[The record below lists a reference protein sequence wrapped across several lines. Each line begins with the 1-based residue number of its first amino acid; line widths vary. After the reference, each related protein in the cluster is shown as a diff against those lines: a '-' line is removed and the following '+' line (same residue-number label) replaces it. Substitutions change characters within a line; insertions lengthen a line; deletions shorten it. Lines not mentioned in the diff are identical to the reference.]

1 MDVIKNQW
9 KNVVRYQFWIL
20 SILVLVA
27 AASVYYLT
35 SSSLSALIT
44 ARTAKLT
51 STFEQVNTISS
62 AVPTHPNTHSHA
74 QMDKVVS
81 MLEADIQEAWRLQ
94 FKNQIP
100 LMVWPRNAFSEN
112 STHEIF
118 TTLRPV
124 EKYIDFPLP
133 ARLPAPYDRITLTD
147 RKVYKEYIGP
157 EFKAISKKIGSDWK
171 ANLGGANT
179 SAYGGGT
186 DNTMAGMDGGA
197 FPGVGNTAIT
207 NPSAD
212 LVRWSVTSQQTLLQQ
227 VVPWY
232 SMPAPSILDIYY
244 TQEDM
249 WLLTGIMEIIKK
261 ANGDARENHEAVVR
275 EVEYIRMGR
284 HASRNAGVLTP
295 LPSAAGASTGYGSGM
310 GMDSMDGGMG
320 MGMGMASGGGPSGGK
335 SMDMMG
341 GGGESVGVADATSG
355 MDPADGRYI
364 SFAAESEFQPRK
376 GAELR
381 EAIRTIS
388 PSNAVDAV
396 AKRVA
401 VRIRLK
407 IDPAGIS
414 RLIAACGSAELMLEV
429 YQVRLNTDPAPD
441 IAMGG
446 GGGGYGGGFGGADM
460 SGFGG
465 GGGGKS
471 GMGMSGGPGGPS
483 GMSGG
488 MGGMS
493 EDGYGPGSSSG
504 GGGYGGAAGQA
515 AVLQDAPAEV
525 SVEIFGLIYL
535 YNPANIVTLGTDLIA
550 EKSDQVP
557 STSAAPSPSKT
568 DSASPAPLTAPGVVP
583 GAPSTPVEPN
593 TSTPVEPNTSTSV
606 EPNSRVPA
614 VSESPVNVGEKT
626 PIPNVDG
633 N

>member
-9 KNVVRYQFWIL
+9 KIVVRYQFWIL

-27 AASVYYLT
+27 TASIYYLT

-51 STFEQVNTISS
+51 SAFEQVNTISS

-81 MLEADIQEAWRLQ
+81 MLEADIQEAWSLQ

-100 LMVWPRNAFSEN
+100 LMVWPRNAFNEN

-124 EKYIDFPLP
+124 EKFIDFPLP
-133 ARLPAPYDRITLTD
+133 ARLPAPYDRITLGD

-157 EFKAISKKIGSDWK
+157 EFKAISKKIGSEWK
-171 ANLGGANT
+171 AKLGGGAT
-179 SAYGGGT
+179 SSFGGAS
-186 DNTMAGMDGGA
+186 DNTMAGMDGGGGA
-197 FPGVGNTAIT
+197 YSGMGNTAVT
-207 NPSAD
+207 TESAD

-232 SMPAPSILDIYY
+232 NMPAPSILDIYY

-295 LPSAAGASTGYGSGM
+295 LPSAAGAGTGYGSGM

-320 MGMGMASGGGPSGGK
+320 MGKGMASGGGQG
-335 SMDMMG
+335 MDMMSSGGDG
-341 GGGESVGVADATSG
+341 GGGGGVVDAGMG

-396 AKRVA
+396 AKRVS
-401 VRIRLK
+401 VRMRLK
-407 IDPAGIS
+407 IDPAGLS

-429 YQVRLNTDPAPD
+429 YQVRLNTDPASD
-441 IAMGG
+441 ISMGG
-446 GGGGYGGGFGGADM
+446 GGGGFGGAET
-460 SGFGG
+460 SGYGG

-471 GMGMSGGPGGPS
+471 GMSMGGGPA
-483 GMSGG
+483 GMGGG

-493 EDGYGPGSSSG
+493 EDGYGPGSGGG
-504 GGGYGGAAGQA
+504 GGGYGGAMGQA
-515 AVLQDAPAEV
+515 TTLQDAPAEV

-557 STSAAPSPSKT
+557 ATSTAPSPSKS
-568 DSASPAPLTAPGVVP
+568 DSASPAPSAVP
-583 GAPSTPVEPN
+583 ATSETPANVGNNTPVP
-593 TSTPVEPNTSTSV
+593 T
-606 EPNSRVPA
+606 
-614 VSESPVNVGEKT
+614 
-626 PIPNVDG
+626 VDG
-633 N
+633 I

>member
-9 KNVVRYQFWIL
+9 KIVVRYQFWIL

-27 AASVYYLT
+27 TASIYYLT

-51 STFEQVNTISS
+51 SAFEQVNTISS

-81 MLEADIQEAWRLQ
+81 MLEADIQEAWSLQ

-100 LMVWPRNAFSEN
+100 LMVWPRNAFNEN

-124 EKYIDFPLP
+124 EKFIDFPLP
-133 ARLPAPYDRITLTD
+133 ARLPAPYDRITLGD

-157 EFKAISKKIGSDWK
+157 EFKAISKKIGSEWK
-171 ANLGGANT
+171 AKLGGGAS
-179 SAYGGGT
+179 SAFGGAS
-186 DNTMAGMDGGA
+186 DNTMAGMDGGGA
-197 FPGVGNTAIT
+197 YSGMGNTAVT
-207 NPSAD
+207 TESAD

-232 SMPAPSILDIYY
+232 NMPAPSILDIYY

-275 EVEYIRMGR
+275 ELEYIRMGR

-295 LPSAAGASTGYGSGM
+295 LPSAAGTGMGFGSGM
-310 GMDSMDGGMG
+310 GADSMDGGMG
-320 MGMGMASGGGPSGGK
+320 MGMGMASGGGQG
-335 SMDMMG
+335 MDMMSSG
-341 GGGESVGVADATSG
+341 GVVDSGMG

-381 EAIRTIS
+381 DAIRTIS

-396 AKRVA
+396 AKRVS
-401 VRIRLK
+401 VRMRLK
-407 IDPAGIS
+407 IDPAGLS

-429 YQVRLNTDPAPD
+429 YQVRLNTDSATD
-441 IAMGG
+441 TSMGG
-446 GGGGYGGGFGGADM
+446 GGGGFGGAET
-460 SGFGG
+460 SGYGG

-471 GMGMSGGPGGPS
+471 GMSMGGGPGGPG
-483 GMSGG
+483 GMGGG

-493 EDGYGPGSSSG
+493 EDGYGPSSGGG
-504 GGGYGGAAGQA
+504 GGGYGGAMGQA
-515 AVLQDAPAEV
+515 TTLQDAPAEV

-557 STSAAPSPSKT
+557 ATSAAPSPTKP
-568 DSASPAPLTAPGVVP
+568 DSATPVPSTAPAGSVP
-583 GAPSTPVEPN
+583 GAPSAPVESNNGVPAASETPANVGDKTPVP
-593 TSTPVEPNTSTSV
+593 T
-606 EPNSRVPA
+606 
-614 VSESPVNVGEKT
+614 
-626 PIPNVDG
+626 VDG

>member
-9 KNVVRYQFWIL
+9 KIVVRYQFWIL

-62 AVPTHPNTHSHA
+62 SVPTHPNPFSHA
-74 QMDKVVS
+74 QMDKVVG
-81 MLEADIQEAWRLQ
+81 MLETDIQEAWRLQ

-100 LMVWPRNAFSEN
+100 LMVWPINAFNES

-133 ARLPAPYDRITLTD
+133 ARLPAPYDRITLND

-157 EFKAISKKIGSDWK
+157 EFKAISKKIGTEWK
-171 ANLGGANT
+171 AKLGGSAS
-179 SAYGGGT
+179 SAYGGGS
-186 DNTMAGMDGGA
+186 DSTMAGMDGGGY
-197 FPGVGNTAIT
+197 PGVGSTAT
-207 NPSAD
+207 THDSAD

-295 LPSAAGASTGYGSGM
+295 LPSAAAASSGYGSGM
-310 GMDSMDGGMG
+310 AGMGGMDGMDMAG
-320 MGMGMASGGGPSGGK
+320 ASGGGLSSGQGMDIKSSGG
-335 SMDMMG
+335 MDG
-341 GGGESVGVADATSG
+341 GGAADISIG

-401 VRIRLK
+401 VRMRLK
-407 IDPAGIS
+407 IDPAGLS

-429 YQVRLNTDPAPD
+429 YQVRLNTDSAPD

-446 GGGGYGGGFGGADM
+446 GGGGYGGGYGGAEM
-460 SGFGG
+460 PGFG

-471 GMGMSGGPGGPS
+471 GGLSGGPGGPGS
-483 GMSGG
+483 MGGMGG

-493 EDGYGPGSSSG
+493 DDGFGPGSSG
-504 GGGYGGAAGQA
+504 GGGYGGSGGYGGAMGQA
-515 AVLQDAPAEV
+515 TSLQDAPAEV

-557 STSAAPSPSKT
+557 ASSAAPSPTKP
-568 DSASPAPLTAPGVVP
+568 DSATPAPSTAPAGVVP
-583 GAPSTPVEPN
+583 AAPSTPIDPN
-593 TSTPVEPNTSTSV
+593 NG
-606 EPNSRVPA
+606 VPA
-614 VSESPVNVGEKT
+614 ASEPPANVGEKT
-626 PIPNVDG
+626 PVPPVNG

>member
-9 KNVVRYQFWIL
+9 KIVVRYQFWIL

-35 SSSLSALIT
+35 SSSLSALIA

-62 AVPTHPNTHSHA
+62 AVPTHPNVHSHA
-74 QMDKVVS
+74 QMDKVVG
-81 MLEADIQEAWRLQ
+81 MLESDIQEAWRLQ

-100 LMVWPRNAFSEN
+100 LMVWPINAFNES

-133 ARLPAPYDRITLTD
+133 ARLPAPYDRITLND

-157 EFKAISKKIGSDWK
+157 EFKAISKKIGSEWK
-171 ANLGGANT
+171 ARLGGTAT

-186 DNTMAGMDGGA
+186 ENAMGGMDGGA
-197 FPGVGNTAIT
+197 YPSMGSTAIT
-207 NPSAD
+207 NVSAD

-232 SMPAPSILDIYY
+232 NMPAPSILEIYY

-284 HASRNAGVLTP
+284 HVSRNAGVLTP
-295 LPSAAGASTGYGSGM
+295 LPSAASAGAGYGSAS
-310 GMDSMDGGMG
+310 GMDSMDGGKG
-320 MGMGMASGGGPSGGK
+320 MTSGGGLSSGQGV
-335 SMDMMG
+335 DMMSGDG
-341 GGGESVGVADATSG
+341 GGGGGGGGGGVADASNG

-364 SFAAESEFQPRK
+364 SFAAESYFESRK

-401 VRIRLK
+401 VRMRLK
-407 IDPAGIS
+407 IDPAGLS

-446 GGGGYGGGFGGADM
+446 GGGSYASGGADM
-460 SGFGG
+460 SGY

-471 GMGMSGGPGGPS
+471 GMGLSGGPGGPGS
-483 GMSGG
+483 MGG
-488 MGGMS
+488 MG
-493 EDGYGPGSSSG
+493 EDSYGPGSSG
-504 GGGYGGAAGQA
+504 GGGYGGAMGQA
-515 AVLQDAPAEV
+515 TTLQDAPAEV

-535 YNPANIVTLGTDLIA
+535 YNPANIVTLGSDLIP
-550 EKSDQVP
+550 EKSEQVP
-557 STSAAPSPSKT
+557 ATSAAPSPSKPE
-568 DSASPAPLTAPGVVP
+568 SASPAPSTAPTGVVP
-583 GAPSTPVEPN
+583 SAPSTPVEPN
-593 TSTPVEPNTSTSV
+593 NG
-606 EPNSRVPA
+606 VPSA
-614 VSESPVNVGEKT
+614 SESSTDVGEKT
-626 PIPNVDG
+626 PVPTVVG